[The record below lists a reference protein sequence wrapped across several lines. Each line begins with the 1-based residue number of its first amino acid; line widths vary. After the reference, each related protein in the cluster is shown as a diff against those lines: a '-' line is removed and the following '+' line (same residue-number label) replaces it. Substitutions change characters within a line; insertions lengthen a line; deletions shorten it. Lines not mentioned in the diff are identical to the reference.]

1 MVKWLA
7 RWSRDLGSRPGWV
20 SVLRSWEKHFT
31 LTLTMP
37 VFTQE
42 YKGVLENFQESL
54 MKCFLGGGGGGRE
67 RRCPC
72 NGLASYP
79 GGSIA
84 NLVTLCYRHI
94 LFYFSNTVTA
104 KLRSHVGRTNNF

>member
-1 MVKWLA
+1 
-7 RWSRDLGSRPGWV
+7 
-20 SVLRSWEKHFT
+20 
-31 LTLTMP
+31 MP
-37 VFTQE
+37 VFIQE

-54 MKCFLGGGGGGRE
+54 MKCFFGGGGGGRE

-84 NLVTLCYRHI
+84 NPS
-94 LFYFSNTVTA
+94 YFMLQTQTFLPSNTVTA